1 MDDASMRVVQ
11 VAAPVREQLLHNLR
25 QAIMDRRF
33 RPGQRLVERELIEM
47 TGVSRTSVREAL
59 RQLEAEGVVKTVPH
73 KGTFVAV
80 PTREEAEE
88 LFDVRAS
95 LEAIAARRFA
105 ETASDD
111 EVKELRSLLDQ
122 MSDMSEVGEILT
134 VKDDFY
140 RLLGSRAPLVYSM
153 LSSLHLRITMLRGA
167 SLSRENRLDT
177 SRSELDDLVAAIE
190 RRDHVAAAEAAAHHV
205 RQAAK
210 ACFETLET

>member
-1 MDDASMRVVQ
+1 MDDVSMKVVQ

-25 QAIMDRRF
+25 QAIMDMRF

-59 RQLEAEGVVKTVPH
+59 RQLEAEGVVYTVPH

-88 LFDVRAS
+88 LFEIRAS
-95 LEAIAARRFA
+95 LEAIAARRFV
-105 ETASDD
+105 ESASDE
-111 EVKELRSLLDQ
+111 EVERLRALLDE
-122 MSDMSEVGEILT
+122 MWKKTEVREILAI
-134 VKDDFY
+134 KDDFY
-140 RLLGSRAPLVYSM
+140 RLLGSAAQLVYSM

-167 SLSRENRLDT
+167 SLSTANRIDV
-177 SRSELDDLVAAIE
+177 SRNELDDLVTAIE
-190 RRDHVAAAEAAAHHV
+190 QRDAESAAGAAAYHV

-210 ACFETLET
+210 ACFETLEN